1 MADKTTEE
9 TITHIKEVLEKY
21 VAPGVAQHG
30 GVVNFVSYEEG
41 SLLLEMSGA
50 CSGCAMSTMTLKNGI
65 ENIVRQMVP
74 EVQHIEAMDDPN
86 SMVNPFYSN
95 YQYDYDDDPNNF

>member
-1 MADKTTEE
+1 MSDKTQKQ
-9 TITHIKEVLEKY
+9 IVADIKDVLETY

-30 GVVNFVSYEEG
+30 GIVNFVSFKEG

-65 ENIVRQMVP
+65 ENIVKQMVP
-74 EVQHIEAMDDPN
+74 EVEHIESMDDPN
-86 SMVNPFYSN
+86 SMVNPFFTGYR
-95 YQYDYDDDPNNF
+95 YDFDDDPNNF

>member
-1 MADKTTEE
+1 MIERTPEE
-9 TITHIKEVLEKY
+9 VIDHIKEVLEKY

-30 GVVNFVSYEEG
+30 GVVNFVRYDEG

-50 CSGCAMSTMTLKNGI
+50 CSGCAMSTQTLKHGI

-74 EVQHIEAMDDPN
+74 EVQNIEAMDDPN
-86 SMVNPFYSN
+86 SMVNPFYTD
-95 YQYDYDDDPNNF
+95 YRYDYDDDPNNF